1 MWQHPLRQGPVSQV
15 SPDMRLTQI
24 NPVRKYSQGARC
36 ARSDFVGATLSF
48 SNGAPTARTFRALRL
63 LSAREALSGENLA
76 RSLGVSRASVR
87 TALACLDKMGVELLR
102 ERGRGYRLGAP
113 IDWLDRAAISRHL
126 GEHAE
131 TFELRVVDVV
141 ESTNTMLLED
151 AVSGAASGV
160 VLAAELQTRGRGRRG
175 RVWHS
180 GLGGALTFSVLWRF
194 EQGAGFL
201 SGLGLAVGVGL
212 VRALRSLGLQDIMLK
227 WPNDL
232 VVHHRKVAGTLVEI
246 HGDVLG
252 PSLAVAGVGMNFR
265 LHPSTRE
272 RVDQAVTDL
281 VTEGAPHDRNRLLG
295 EVLMHLAR
303 VVDVFRASGFGPL
316 RSEWESYHVHAGRR
330 VIVRL
335 PDGTHE
341 EGTAAGVGQ
350 DGALLLQTGTGLRRF
365 HSGEVSLRAVG
376 AGQRRRG
383 AAAF

>member
-1 MWQHPLRQGPVSQV
+1 
-15 SPDMRLTQI
+15 MRLTQI
-24 NPVRKYSQGARC
+24 NPVRKYSQGAHR
-36 ARSDFVGATLSF
+36 ARSDILGATLSF
-48 SNGAPTARTFRALRL
+48 SKEAPTARTFRALRL
-63 LSAREALSGENLA
+63 LSDGEALSGENLA

-87 TALACLDKMGVELLR
+87 KALACLENVGVELLS

-201 SGLGLAVGVGL
+201 AGLGLAVGVGL

-232 VVHHRKVAGTLVEI
+232 VVRHRKVAGTLVEI

-295 EVLMHLAR
+295 EVLLHLAR
-303 VVDVFRASGFGPL
+303 VVDVFRARGFGPL

-335 PDGTHE
+335 PDGTLE
-341 EGTAAGVGQ
+341 EGAAAGVGE
-350 DGALLLQTGTGLRRF
+350 DGALLLQTRTGLRRF